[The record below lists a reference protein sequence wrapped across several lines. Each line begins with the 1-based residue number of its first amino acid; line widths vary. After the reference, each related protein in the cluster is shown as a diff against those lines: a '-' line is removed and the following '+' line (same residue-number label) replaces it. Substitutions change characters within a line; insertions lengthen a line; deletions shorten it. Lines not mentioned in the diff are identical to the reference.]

1 MRYKK
6 MIFLAFFL
14 MTLALPNMVLAL
26 ACGDRVVRNEV
37 LTADLHCTAGFF
49 ALEVVVSGV
58 TLDLNGHSISGD
70 PGLAGIVI
78 VGKRDVTIKNG
89 VIKDFWVGI
98 NTADVDQLDVSG
110 MTFDGVGSGV
120 IVSSGNQAN
129 IRYNAFYN
137 TWSDAIG
144 VYNFVAGRTASN
156 HYIDGNEFY
165 ENKTA
170 IHICGADA
178 DDNMIVGNFI
188 WKTQDYGIHLVR
200 SDRNFV
206 TQNTIIDSNNT
217 AVRVDTVN
225 DSNVTGNSIQEGF
238 WGVYML
244 ADAGSAC
251 FDNGVVMN
259 HRNKITN
266 NHIMKFNTGVTLGI
280 GLGGLPSV
288 FDNSVRFNK
297 IYNNGGGL
305 YFLGDAHHNDA
316 RNNAYTGTATPIIDL
331 GTGNLY

>member
-1 MRYKK
+1 MRDKK
-6 MIFLAFFL
+6 TIVLTFFMMAFV
-14 MTLALPNMVLAL
+14 LPSTVLAL

-37 LTADLHCTAGFF
+37 LTADLHCTTGFY
-49 ALEVVVSGV
+49 ALEVVVGGV
-58 TLDLNGHSISGD
+58 TIDFNGYSISGD
-70 PGLAGIVI
+70 PALAGIVI
-78 VGKRDVTIKNG
+78 VGKHDVTIKNG
-89 VIKDFWVGI
+89 VIKDFWAGI
-98 NTADVDQLDVSG
+98 NTADADRLDVSG

-129 IRYNAFYN
+129 IRYNGFYN
-137 TWSDAIG
+137 TWSDAVG

-188 WKTQDYGIHLVR
+188 WKTHDYGIHLVR

-217 AVRVDTVN
+217 AVRLDSVN
-225 DSNVTGNSIQEGF
+225 DSNLIGNSIQEGF
-238 WGVYML
+238 LGVSLL

-266 NHIMKFNTGVTLGI
+266 NHIMKFNTGVTLGV
-280 GLGGLPSV
+280 GSGGLPLV
-288 FDNSVRFNK
+288 FDNTVRFNK
-297 IYNNGGGL
+297 LYDNGGGL
-305 YFLGDAHHNDA
+305 YFLSDAHHNDA
-316 RNNAYTGTATPIIDL
+316 RTNGYTGTATPITDL